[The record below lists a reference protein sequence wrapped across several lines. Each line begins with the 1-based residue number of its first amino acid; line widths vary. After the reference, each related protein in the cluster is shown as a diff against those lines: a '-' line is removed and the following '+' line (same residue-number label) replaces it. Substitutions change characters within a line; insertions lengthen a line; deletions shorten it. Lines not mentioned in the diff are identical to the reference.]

1 MSCGLLWWRPLI
13 KGQTKSDSSSSLII
27 MRYNL
32 VKEPPL
38 ICFILSMNHRQKH
51 TNTTNSV
58 CVFLHNYVS
67 LVFLRFRLVTFI
79 LCGLWTHRWPHH
91 WHHQV
96 TGSFFIIHPVPQG
109 PAGVDQAPAGLK
121 TASHCDLWPSSSS
134 SWSSWSCF
142 CFSLWTKCVCIFL
155 NAHTNVP
162 ILRSSPLKSILLL
175 QGVLTFLWSLEWTSK
190 EHTSRGPVRSCPL
203 GHQSVVHTHCY
214 CSTSIPRDAVSQR
227 CPSGDHKYDTASLL
241 LTSTNQFYKN
251 TVCNVLCG
259 QMMRVPF

>member
-1 MSCGLLWWRPLI
+1 MAPPNKGTNKKWLFFFTYNYAVQFSERATADLLHPLHEP
-13 KGQTKSDSSSSLII
+13 QT
-27 MRYNL
+27 
-32 VKEPPL
+32 ET
-38 ICFILSMNHRQKH
+38 HQH
-51 TNTTNSV
+51 HNSV

-134 SWSSWSCF
+134 SSSWSCF

-175 QGVLTFLWSLEWTSK
+175 QGVLEYFSVIFGMDIKGTHLPRPCKIMPTGASISQ
-190 EHTSRGPVRSCPL
+190 GC
-203 GHQSVVHTHCY
+203 HQPEMS
-214 CSTSIPRDAVSQR
+214 
-227 CPSGDHKYDTASLL
+227 
-241 LTSTNQFYKN
+241 
-251 TVCNVLCG
+251 
-259 QMMRVPF
+259 